1 MTLETLPVF
10 VPVSLLLI
18 VAPGPDNILVLTR
31 GITIGRRAAMISAAG
46 ASVGLVCH
54 SLFAAAGLSAI
65 VQQSATAF
73 AIVTYLGAAYLL
85 FLGVRSLL
93 SRGETLLAQTEAR
106 SIGPGRIF
114 AQGVFSNVLNP
125 KIAIFFLAYLP
136 QFTSAESGHLAV
148 QLLALGLLFASLTW
162 AIFTAL
168 AWFSGM
174 VGDWVRDR
182 PSMTRVI
189 DRLTGIV
196 FIGLGLRLALTKRA

>member
-1 MTLETLPVF
+1 MTPETLLVF

-18 VAPGPDNILVLTR
+18 AAPGPDNIPVLTR
-31 GITIGRRAAMISAAG
+31 GITLGRRAAMISAAG

-65 VQQSATAF
+65 VQQSTTVF
-73 AIVTYLGAAYLL
+73 AIAKYLGAAYLL

-93 SRGETLLAQTEAR
+93 GRRYPVWTRTGAP
-106 SIGPGRIF
+106 SIGPARIF
-114 AQGVFSNVLNP
+114 AQGVVSNVLNP
-125 KIAIFFLAYLP
+125 KITIFFLAYLP
-136 QFTSAESGHLAV
+136 QFASAESGHLAV

-174 VGDWVRDR
+174 VGDWVRHL
-182 PSMTRVI
+182 PSMTRMI

-196 FIGLGLRLALTKRA
+196 FIRLGLRLALTKRG